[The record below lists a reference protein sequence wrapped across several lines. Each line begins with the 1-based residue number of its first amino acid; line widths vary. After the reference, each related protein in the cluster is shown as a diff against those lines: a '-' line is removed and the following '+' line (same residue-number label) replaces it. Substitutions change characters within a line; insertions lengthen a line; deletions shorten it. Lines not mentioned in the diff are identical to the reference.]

1 MRPAFPVPW
10 RWPRRLRSLPQL
22 RLGLR
27 DQIALLGIGGVLLV
41 GAIYV
46 AGLRTQ
52 ERAQQSADESA
63 VLRNAVAQV
72 AQGLLEARQVETAFL
87 LRRDEATVAKRQEIL
102 ARTGVRLAEVERIA
116 ASLADDDALKRAEA
130 IRPGLNAYGTR
141 FNNVASAQRTLGMTE
156 KDGLEGKLREAVLK
170 AEGRLAGLDQPRLT
184 ALMLKMRQH
193 EKDYMLRSEEKYG
206 DAFRAEAEKFGAA
219 LEAAPLDAAAK
230 KELEQLIAS
239 YQTSFMGFMVGRDT
253 LNEEAD
259 DLAQIYGRLR
269 PVVGEVAAAVEQRY
283 QAAHDAM
290 AASRVQTTHR
300 MWWAIGLTILCA
312 GTLSFYVGH
321 RITTPLA
328 KLAGAREQLACGD
341 LDTKVPRLT
350 RRDEIGAIGRAFA
363 VFHAKMVENE
373 ALTAGQ
379 QAATERAAGER
390 RRLLLSLAD
399 GLDAAV
405 GRATAAVTSA
415 AAEME
420 SNTGTVVGAIDET
433 RGRARAVAAASEE
446 AAANVQMAA
455 TATEQLSASLAEVVT
470 QVTRSTDVAHRAAT
484 EAQHTDQTV
493 RTLAAAA
500 QRIGDVVILINAIA
514 AQTNLLALNATIE
527 AARAG
532 ESGRGFAVVASE
544 VKALATQTAKATEE
558 IAGQIAAIQG
568 ATEQAVAAIGSIGE
582 TVQEVDAIASTIAGI
597 IQQQQRATNEIA
609 RSVAQAALGTQGV
622 SENISGVSVD
632 ADCAGRAAEGFTQT
646 AQMVATRSSELREAV
661 SGFIAQL
668 RAA

>member
-1 MRPAFPVPW
+1 MRLPFPVPW
-10 RWPRRLRSLPQL
+10 HWPRLRSLPQL

-27 DQIALLGIGGVLLV
+27 YQIALLGIGGVLLV

-46 AGLRTQ
+46 VGLRTQ
-52 ERAQQSADESA
+52 EEAQQSADESA
-63 VLRNAVAQV
+63 ILRNAVAQV
-72 AQGLLEARQVETAFL
+72 AQGLLEARQAETAFL
-87 LRRDEATVAKRQEIL
+87 LRRDEASIAKRQEIL
-102 ARTGVRLAEVERIA
+102 TRTGERLSEVERIA
-116 ASLADDDALKRAEA
+116 GPLAADDPLKRAEA

-141 FNNVASAQRTLGMTE
+141 FNNVVSAQRTLGMTE

-170 AEGRLAGLDQPRLT
+170 ADSRLAALDQPRLT

-206 DAFRAEAEKFGAA
+206 DAFRAEAEKLGAA
-219 LEAAPLDAAAK
+219 LEATPLDVAAK

-269 PVVGEVAAAVEQRY
+269 PVVAEVAAAVEQRY
-283 QAAHDAM
+283 QAAQDAM
-290 AASRVQTTHR
+290 AASRAQTTQR

-312 GTLSFYVGH
+312 GALSFYVGQ

-328 KLAGAREQLACGD
+328 KMAGAMQQLASGD
-341 LDTKVPRLT
+341 LDTKVPQLT

-363 VFHAKMVENE
+363 VFHAKMVENQT
-373 ALTAGQ
+373 LTADQ
-379 QAATERAAGER
+379 QAASERAEAER

-399 GLDAAV
+399 GLEAAV
-405 GRATAAVTSA
+405 GQATAAVTSA
-415 AAEME
+415 AADME
-420 SNTGTVVGAIDET
+420 INTRTVVGAIEET
-433 RGRARAVAAASEE
+433 RGRARAVASASEE

-455 TATEQLSASLAEVVT
+455 AATEQMSASLAEVVA

-484 EAQHTDQTV
+484 EARHTDQTV
-493 RTLAAAA
+493 RSLAAAA
-500 QRIGDVVILINAIA
+500 QRIGDVVVLINAIA

-532 ESGRGFAVVASE
+532 EAGRGFAVVASE
-544 VKALATQTAKATEE
+544 VKALATQTAQATEE
-558 IAGQIAAIQG
+558 IASQIAAMQG
-568 ATEQAVAAIGSIGE
+568 ATDQAVAAIGSIGE
-582 TVQEVDAIASTIAGI
+582 TVHEVDAIASTIAGI
-597 IQQQQRATNEIA
+597 IHQQQKATNEIA
-609 RSVAQAALGTQGV
+609 HSVAQAALGTQGV
-622 SENISGVSVD
+622 SENISGVSID
-632 ADCAGRAAEGFTQT
+632 ADCAGNAAEGFTQT
-646 AQMVATRSSELREAV
+646 AQMVATRSSELHEAV
-661 SGFIAQL
+661 SGFIAQV

>member
-1 MRPAFPVPW
+1 MRLPFHVPW
-10 RWPRRLRSLPQL
+10 HWPRLPSLPQL

-27 DQIALLGIGGVLLV
+27 YQIALLGIGGVLLV

-46 AGLRTQ
+46 VGLWTQ
-52 ERAQQSADESA
+52 EQAQQSADESA
-63 VLRNAVAQV
+63 ILRNAVAQV
-72 AQGLLEARQVETAFL
+72 AQGLLEARQVETTFL
-87 LRRDEATVAKRQEIL
+87 LRRDEASIAKRQDTL
-102 ARTGVRLAEVERIA
+102 ARTGERLSEVERIA
-116 ASLADDDALKRAEA
+116 SPLAADDPLKRAEA

-141 FNNVASAQRTLGMTE
+141 FHNVVSAQRTLGMTE

-170 AEGRLAGLDQPRLT
+170 ADNRLAALDQPRLT

-219 LEAAPLDAAAK
+219 LAATPLDAAAK
-230 KELEQLIAS
+230 KEIEQLIAS

-283 QAAHDAM
+283 QAAQDAM
-290 AASRVQTTHR
+290 ATSRAQTTQR

-312 GTLSFYVGH
+312 GTLSFYVGQ

-328 KLAGAREQLACGD
+328 KMAGAMEQLASGD

-363 VFHAKMVENE
+363 VFHAKMVENDT
-373 ALTAGQ
+373 LTTEQ
-379 QAATERAAGER
+379 RAATDRAGAER

-399 GLDAAV
+399 GLEAAV
-405 GRATAAVTSA
+405 GRASAAVTSA

-420 SNTGTVVGAIDET
+420 TNTRTVVGAIEET
-433 RGRARAVAAASEE
+433 RGRAKAVASASEE

-455 TATEQLSASLAEVVT
+455 AATEQLSASLAEVVA
-470 QVTRSTDVAHRAAT
+470 QVTRSTEVAHRAAT

-493 RTLAAAA
+493 RSLAAAA
-500 QRIGDVVILINAIA
+500 QRIGDVVVLINAIA

-532 ESGRGFAVVASE
+532 ETGRGFAVVASE

-558 IAGQIAAIQG
+558 IAGQIAAMQG

-582 TVQEVDAIASTIAGI
+582 TVHEVDAIASTIAGI
-597 IQQQQRATNEIA
+597 IHQQQQATNEIA
-609 RSVAQAALGTQGV
+609 RSVAQAAIGTQGV
-622 SENISGVSVD
+622 SENISGVSLD
-632 ADCAGRAAEGFTQT
+632 ADCAGDAAEGVTQT
-646 AQMVATRSSELREAV
+646 AQTVTTRSSELHEAV
-661 SGFIAQL
+661 GGFIAQV